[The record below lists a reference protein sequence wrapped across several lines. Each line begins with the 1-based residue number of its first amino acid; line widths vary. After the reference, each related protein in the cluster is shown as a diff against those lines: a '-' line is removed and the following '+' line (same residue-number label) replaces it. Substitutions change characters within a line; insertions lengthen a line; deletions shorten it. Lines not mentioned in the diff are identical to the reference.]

1 MLRRGCLSM
10 AAGCACGGG
19 PSPCVYGKSRR
30 LRFVNFSASRPS
42 RCRTTQ
48 GAPDSSGAAWQTD
61 DGARLCHDEEG
72 RVYKVQPGPRAASS
86 SVLALL

>member
-1 MLRRGCLSM
+1 MRMRRGPQPLCLRQEQ
-10 AAGCACGGG
+10 AVA
-19 PSPCVYGKSRR
+19 
-30 LRFVNFSASRPS
+30 LRQLLGVAPFAP
-42 RCRTTQ
+42 CRTTQ